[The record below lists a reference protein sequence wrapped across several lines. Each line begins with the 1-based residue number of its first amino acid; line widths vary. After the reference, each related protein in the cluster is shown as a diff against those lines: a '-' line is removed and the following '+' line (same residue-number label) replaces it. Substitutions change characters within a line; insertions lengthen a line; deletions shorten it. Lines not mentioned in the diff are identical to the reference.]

1 MLRALVNARVLLDGA
16 LTQGRAVLIEHG
28 AIAGVVNERD
38 VPANA
43 LRTDLDGALLLPG
56 FFDTQVN
63 GGAGLLFNDA
73 PTVETIAAIGAAH
86 RKVGTTSFLPTLI
99 SDDLAVVRAGI
110 AAVDAAMRDGVPGV
124 RGIHIEG
131 PF

>member
-43 LRTDLDGALLLPG
+43 RRTDLQGALLLPG

-63 GGAGLLFNDA
+63 GGAGLLFNDS

-86 RKVGTTSFLPTLI
+86 RRFGTTGFLPTLI
-99 SDDLAVVRAGI
+99 SDDLDVVREAIG
-110 AAVDAAMRDGVPGV
+110 AVDTAIAQG
-124 RGIHIEG
+124 
-131 PF
+131 